1 VLSARVRDF
10 DFENLLL
17 TVIGKGD
24 KQRIVPFSFEL
35 RKQLIR
41 FAKIKER
48 DDVPGEC
55 SRPATA
61 GSGTSGTRSAA
72 TTCCSGGW
80 VCRNQ
85 GSTGSGIPLQRST

>member
-35 RKQLIR
+35 R
-41 FAKIKER
+41 
-48 DDVPGEC
+48 
-55 SRPATA
+55 S
-61 GSGTSGTRSAA
+61 S
-72 TTCCSGGW
+72 
-80 VCRNQ
+80 
-85 GSTGSGIPLQRST
+85 